1 MRVMKLNERL
11 TKVRCANDKLR
22 GQDIDSIYESK
33 EWDARKTSK
42 LVRKLILKPL
52 TISLNKSNL

>member
-22 GQDIDSIYESK
+22 ARISTAFTNLKNET
-33 EWDARKTSK
+33 ARKTYETRPETDFEAFDDFFK
-42 LVRKLILKPL
+42 
-52 TISLNKSNL
+52 